1 MSTAKKNDI
10 QEPEEDNE
18 ELEFDVQNDWRR
30 DADKTQT
37 SIFKEDDLEAPED
50 DLDTS
55 TLILDIGGEV
65 AKKSALEHAREQSRA
80 SRLARQKANTG
91 GSDTLKSLQ
100 DSVDGAV
107 SDDDEME
114 ILNEEESALV
124 NDPILSNKGDQ
135 YPQIHGNYFL
145 LDHLVDGGMAK
156 VCRARYLGEGDEAD
170 KMVAIKMVQ
179 EKFSSDDE
187 FVQMFVDEIKVSFG
201 LNHPNINTTFD
212 YGKIGKNLF
221 VSMEY
226 IHGQDLMVVINELKK
241 RKKTIPIPM
250 AIYIASKM
258 CEALHY
264 AHNFTNKLTGQK
276 YNIVHRDISPH
287 NAMVSYEGYVKVI
300 DFGIAKADTNTT
312 EEAEGTI
319 KGKVNYFAPEY
330 LEGKKIDHRY
340 DQFAVALTLWE
351 MLTGEKTFKA
361 PDQLLTLKTILE
373 CNPSLPSKH
382 NKEVPKSLD
391 QIVMKAMSKEPANRY
406 KDMQAFN
413 KELMKMLYQTYPDF
427 HESDVS
433 EMMKVLFKK
442 SYAKDLEKF
451 KEFGKYS
458 ISEIVQKINA
468 FKDFQT
474 RQKEKQQS
482 SGKGKESMFDFG
494 FTEESISAR
503 GKKGL
508 DKLVT
513 GKKKGRPGKDAE
525 KNQKKRQRAL
535 AALLDNDDDFTKAEG
550 ILEQNK
556 GKLIFIGIILLGY
569 FQKELIKEIVFGS
582 KNGVRG
588 IISTSGQNVK
598 GTEIKEIQKAGDKHA
613 EAMKF
618 VEELK
623 KKQMAGENLQE
634 KPKEKSKELKAEK
647 QLKNEVKQ
655 RPSLVNKNIP
665 TNKAIVPVSVDI
677 NKEAVKVLDSLKNS
691 KKPKAME
698 EANQV
703 TTTKAVAPIVNKGQE
718 KPGLEPV
725 EVKPVPVAN
734 IKAEELVDLQN
745 VSIDD
750 LKKRMEAQLAE
761 RREQIS
767 RPLEAKSEGT
777 ISGGGEGSKAN
788 IVNTETSPNTENVKA
803 EVNSEAIR
811 KEVSESAIKE
821 EEVKVAPELASKT
834 AQNPSNVTSPKK
846 PLTQTEIEL
855 QELRDKM
862 AKILEDRK
870 KLEETPGIKKVNITL
885 TEKEKKIA
893 EEKSKAEIQRELAS
907 KLKEMDDDNS
917 NKTDQGTQET
927 TTDKVFKFIKSRRA
941 FSWFFNE

>member
-1 MSTAKKNDI
+1 
-10 QEPEEDNE
+10 
-18 ELEFDVQNDWRR
+18 
-30 DADKTQT
+30 
-37 SIFKEDDLEAPED
+37 
-50 DLDTS
+50 
-55 TLILDIGGEV
+55 
-65 AKKSALEHAREQSRA
+65 
-80 SRLARQKANTG
+80 
-91 GSDTLKSLQ
+91 
-100 DSVDGAV
+100 
-107 SDDDEME
+107 
-114 ILNEEESALV
+114 
-124 NDPILSNKGDQ
+124 
-135 YPQIHGNYFL
+135 
-145 LDHLVDGGMAK
+145 
-156 VCRARYLGEGDEAD
+156 
-170 KMVAIKMVQ
+170 
-179 EKFSSDDE
+179 
-187 FVQMFVDEIKVSFG
+187 
-201 LNHPNINTTFD
+201 
-212 YGKIGKNLF
+212 
-221 VSMEY
+221 MEY
-226 IHGQDLMVVINELKK
+226 IHGKDLMVVINELKK

-373 CNPSLPSKH
+373 CNPSLPSRH

-391 QIVMKAMSKEPANRY
+391 KIVMKAMSKEPVNRY

-442 SYAKDLEKF
+442 SYENDLEKF
-451 KEFGKYS
+451 KGFGKYS

-468 FKDFQT
+468 FKDFQI

-482 SGKGKESMFDFG
+482 SGKGQESMFDFG

-513 GKKKGRPGKDAE
+513 GKKKGRPGKDVE

-535 AALLDNDDDFTKAEG
+535 AALLEDDDDFVKAEG

-556 GKLIFIGIILLGY
+556 GKLIFIGIVLLGY
-569 FQKELIKEIVFGS
+569 FQKELIMEMVLGS

-588 IISTSGQNVK
+588 IISTSGQNEK
-598 GTEIKEIQKAGDKHA
+598 GTELREIEKAGNKHA

-618 VEELK
+618 VEQLK
-623 KKQMAGENLQE
+623 KKQAAKEN
-634 KPKEKSKELKAEK
+634 PKELKVETQPINIAK
-647 QLKNEVKQ
+647 QA
-655 RPSLVNKNIP
+655 PSLVNKNIP
-665 TNKAIVPVSVDI
+665 TNKAMEPISADL
-677 NKEAVKVLDSLKNS
+677 NKEAVKVLDSLKNP
-691 KKPKAME
+691 KKTKVIE
-698 EANQV
+698 VANQA
-703 TTTKAVAPIVNKGQE
+703 TATKTVAPIVKKVQE
-718 KPGLEPV
+718 NPALEPV
-725 EVKPVPVAN
+725 QVKAVPVAN
-734 IKAEELVDLQN
+734 VKAEELVDLQN
-745 VSIDD
+745 ISIDD

-761 RREQIS
+761 RKQQIS
-767 RPLEAKSEGT
+767 RPIEDKSQGT
-777 ISGGGEGSKAN
+777 ITGGAEGRKAN
-788 IVNTETSPNTENVKA
+788 IINTETSPNTENVEEVVSVNNENVKA
-803 EVNSEAIR
+803 EVNNEPVR
-811 KEVSESAIKE
+811 NDVSESVKKVEEIKLS
-821 EEVKVAPELASKT
+821 PELTSKT
-834 AQNPSNVTSPKK
+834 PQNPSNVISPKK
-846 PLTQTEIEL
+846 PMTQAEREL

-870 KLEETPGIKKVNITL
+870 KLEEAPGIKKVNIAL
-885 TEKEKKIA
+885 TEEEKKIA

-907 KLKEMDDDNS
+907 KLKEMDDDSS
-917 NKTDQGTQET
+917 NKLDQGTEET